1 MSEMEEAGIG
11 VQGSGARREVF
22 VVGELMMNDQY
33 TTTPSV
39 SPPQTQD
46 PGRQTPG
53 SPLLTVSN
61 LHKHY
66 RIGGQ
71 DLHVLRGADLDV
83 GRGEWVAVLGASGS
97 GKSTLLHLIGGLDR
111 PDLGSVTF
119 DSRDIFKLPGGAIDR
134 YRNRHVGFVFQS
146 YHLLPELTALE
157 NVLTGSMIR
166 SSILGWPGRRGEAIQ
181 RATELLSRVGLGER
195 MKHRPSKLSGG
206 ERQRV
211 AIARA
216 LVNEPDLLLAD
227 EPTGNLDTET
237 GKQIMELIAEL
248 HQQGQTIVMVTH
260 DHDIAAAADRR
271 LWLREGSL
279 VEA

>member
-1 MSEMEEAGIG
+1 MNEHDTTSSSA
-11 VQGSGARREVF
+11 SG
-22 VVGELMMNDQY
+22 
-33 TTTPSV
+33 
-39 SPPQTQD
+39 PQTLD
-46 PGRQTPG
+46 PGPKTPG
-53 SPLLTVSN
+53 PPLLTVTD

-71 DLHVLRGADLDV
+71 DLHVLQGVNLAV
-83 GRGEWVAVLGASGS
+83 NQGEWVAVRGASGS

-119 DSRDIFKLPGGAIDR
+119 NSRDIFKLPGAAIDR

-157 NVLTGSMIR
+157 NVLIGSMIR
-166 SSILGWPGRRGEAIQ
+166 SSILGWPARRADARGRA
-181 RATELLSRVGLGER
+181 AELLNRVGLGDR

-216 LVNEPDLLLAD
+216 LVNNPDLLLAD

-237 GKQIMELIAEL
+237 GKQIMQLIAEL

-260 DHDIAAAADRR
+260 DHDIAATADRR
-271 LWLREGSL
+271 LWLRGGALAE
-279 VEA
+279 V